1 MSGSGSE
8 SGSGSGKRVAFDLF
22 QQGSAP
28 RTLWQEIATSLNAAA
43 MQGSDI
49 IQLHMGAVIQRARL
63 LVFRSIAPNSTEAEP
78 SYGWGATV
86 ILSTRTAPDR
96 FEEVALNHF
105 VGDASD
111 QKSGQQDGTARD
123 QIGAWVHEQAVEH
136 FCQVVAVEGWQTQW
150 FSHDVLRG
158 PRTEP
163 ANQRLA
169 RRVVASVEA
178 RLAELRKREDGGKGV
193 TT

>member
-1 MSGSGSE
+1 MSGSR
-8 SGSGSGKRVAFDLF
+8 SGKRVAFDLF
-22 QQGSAP
+22 EQGTAP

-111 QKSGQQDGTARD
+111 QKSGQQHGHGPGPGRD
-123 QIGAWVHEQAVEH
+123 QIEAWVHEQAVEH

-158 PRTEP
+158 PHTEP

-169 RRVVASVEA
+169 RRVVGSVEA
-178 RLAELRKREDGGKGV
+178 RLTELRKREEGGKDV
-193 TT
+193 KT